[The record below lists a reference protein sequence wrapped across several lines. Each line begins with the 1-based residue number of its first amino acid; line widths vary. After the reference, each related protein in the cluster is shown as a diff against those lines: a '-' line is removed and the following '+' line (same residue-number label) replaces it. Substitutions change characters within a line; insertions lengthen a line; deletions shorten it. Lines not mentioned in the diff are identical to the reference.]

1 MKSVYYNAGIRIRD
15 LREKKHFTREQLA
28 EKANISSKFLY
39 EIEIGTKGFSADT
52 LYKLAEALGTNA
64 DYILQGENWNNV
76 DNEVLKIIGRF
87 EKSQAKNLI
96 EIIELIYKILETQ

>member
-15 LREKKHFTREQLA
+15 LREKRHFTREQLA

-52 LYKLAEALGTNA
+52 LYKLAEALNTNT
-64 DYILQGENWNNV
+64 DYILQGEDWNNI
-76 DNEVLKIIGRF
+76 DNEVLNIIGRF

-96 EIIELIYKILETQ
+96 EIIELIYKILEAQ

>member
-1 MKSVYYNAGIRIRD
+1 MV
-15 LREKKHFTREQLA
+15 
-28 EKANISSKFLY
+28 NISSKFLY